1 MCAWHGENKVVTN
14 TDANTSFPH
23 GVSKVE
29 HKGKKTKHADKIPS
43 SLGLFIVDSSWFFV
57 SGPRIQKK
65 RRGGEIKEKIQKD
78 CISRKQKKQKTKKKK
93 PNKKRLQEKKKELNR

>member
-1 MCAWHGENKVVTN
+1 MQTHH
-14 TDANTSFPH
+14 FPMEFQKW
-23 GVSKVE
+23 STRK
-29 HKGKKTKHADKIPS
+29 KKTKHADKIPS

-78 CISRKQKKQKTKKKK
+78 CISRKQKKPKK
-93 PNKKRLQEKKKELNR
+93 NKQEKITREKKKN

>member
-1 MCAWHGENKVVTN
+1 MEFQKWSTRK
-14 TDANTSFPH
+14 
-23 GVSKVE
+23 
-29 HKGKKTKHADKIPS
+29 KKTKHADKIPS

-93 PNKKRLQEKKKELNR
+93 QTRKDYKRKKKELNR